1 MKRDWPEEMEINA
14 MKDDLLRLS
23 EALDMYVRLGSFPV
37 AVKMIGEGED
47 LPDRV
52 KHPLKD
58 LNIKVATCQ
67 AIAMARRYGWVLALG
82 EEDISCP
89 LTAVV
94 FGFRKPAEFYSEG
107 KACEGMYTETSKAG
121 IQSEEG
127 VEKYSLGEYEYIL
140 IAPLQRTTF
149 EPDVVVIYGDAAQV
163 LRLLTAAL
171 WKSGGR
177 MTSSFGGRID
187 CSEEIIV
194 PQRSGKCEVI
204 LPCYG
209 DRIFAQTQDHEVA
222 FSIPKG
228 KIGEIIQGL
237 EGTHK
242 GGVRYPIPSFL
253 RYSGEFPPHYAKV
266 TE

>member
-1 MKRDWPEEMEINA
+1 MSNTIEKLNDA
-14 MKDDLLRLS
+14 LS
-23 EALDMYVRLGSFPV
+23 EHVRLGSFPV
-37 AVKMIGEGED
+37 AVRMVKIGES

-58 LNIKVATCQ
+58 LKIKVATCQ
-67 AIAMARRYGWVLALG
+67 AVAMARRYGWIISVG
-82 EEDISCP
+82 EEDLSCP

-94 FGFRKPAEFYSEG
+94 FGFKQPSDFYLKG
-107 KACEGMYTETSKAG
+107 GACEGMYNETGKAG
-121 IQSEEG
+121 IRSETQ
-127 VEKYSLGEYEYIL
+127 VEKFSYGEYQHIL
-140 IAPLQRTTF
+140 MAPLHHTTF
-149 EPDVVVIYGDAAQV
+149 DPDVVVIYANPGQV

-177 MTSSFGGRID
+177 LSSSFGGRID

-194 PQRSGKCEVI
+194 PTRTGQCEII

-209 DRIFAQTQDHEVA
+209 DRIFAQTQDQDMA
-222 FSIPKG
+222 FAIPKNR
-228 KIGEIIQGL
+228 IEEIIDGL

-242 GGVRYPIPSFL
+242 GGVRYPIPSYL

-266 TE
+266 TDSHSA